1 MKTRYTIE
9 FDNYEIL
16 MSKVIT
22 ISKQEALEN
31 IKKLDRIVEET
42 REEEIPMTKRV
53 VIQEGETVQAVKTM
67 YLVAGATTI
76 ITMWTCKEGFKFKN
90 KKESR

>member
-9 FDNYEIL
+9 FENYEVL
-16 MSKVIT
+16 MSKVII

-53 VIQEGETVQAVKTM
+53 KTYDSETLQVVKTM

-76 ITMWTCKEGFKFKN
+76 ITMWACKEGYKFKN
-90 KKESR
+90 KKEFE

>member
-9 FDNYEIL
+9 FENYEVL
-16 MSKVIT
+16 MSKVII
-22 ISKQEALEN
+22 ISKQEAIEN

-42 REEEIPMTKRV
+42 REEETPMIKRV
-53 VIQEGETVQAVKTM
+53 NTYNSDTLQVVQTM

-76 ITMWTCKEGFKFKN
+76 ITMSTCKGGYKFKN
-90 KKESR
+90 KKECN